1 MTKINTIE
9 ELKKDCIKNDGCG
22 EFFIMLNGGMRSS
35 KTIYFEEDGDDFDVI
50 HEIDFSD
57 ETLDEEGITS
67 SFIGEA
73 IVKGA
78 FYSYN

>member
-1 MTKINTIE
+1 MTKINTID
-9 ELKKDCIKNDGCG
+9 ELKKDCIKNNGCG
-22 EFFIMLNGGMRSS
+22 EFFIMLNGGLKSS

-50 HEIDFSD
+50 HEIDFSE
-57 ETLDEEGITS
+57 ETLNDEEIVN